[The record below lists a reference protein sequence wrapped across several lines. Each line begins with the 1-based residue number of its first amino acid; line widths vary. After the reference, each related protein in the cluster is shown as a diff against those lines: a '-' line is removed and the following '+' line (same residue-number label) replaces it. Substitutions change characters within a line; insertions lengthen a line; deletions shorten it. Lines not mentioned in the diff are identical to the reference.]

1 MYRHIDVNPASAKPS
16 HFIDWVMNDALVN
29 PLERKIMER
38 CRCLLRLEFGEPYLE
53 DGSFLMDWKN
63 LKIKDK
69 IAHEAIKE
77 HWRERLESDLDIQDE
92 KSFGVQHH
100 LTALN
105 TSDEEYVS
113 DNPIIR
119 FRPY

>member
-1 MYRHIDVNPASAKPS
+1 
-16 HFIDWVMNDALVN
+16 
-29 PLERKIMER
+29 
-38 CRCLLRLEFGEPYLE
+38 
-53 DGSFLMDWKN
+53 MDWKN

-69 IAHEAIKE
+69 IAHEAILE

-100 LTALN
+100 LNALSA
-105 TSDEEYVS
+105 TDEEYVS